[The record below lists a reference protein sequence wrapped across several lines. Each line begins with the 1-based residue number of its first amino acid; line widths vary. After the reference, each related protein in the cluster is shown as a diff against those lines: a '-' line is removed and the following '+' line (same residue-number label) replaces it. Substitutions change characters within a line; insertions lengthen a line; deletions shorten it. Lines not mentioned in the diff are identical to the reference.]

1 MKTAA
6 LILLLSTSLSAFAQT
21 ATKPESS
28 KATTSVCVDRT
39 ELQEELTETKSL
51 TARMQNRIITIR
63 NAAGTVRDF
72 EVRNAL
78 QVNADAWQD
87 LLDSL
92 KHRLDRLQT
101 IIDRCDARTKI
112 QSGKQNKSE

>member
-6 LILLLSTSLSAFAQT
+6 LILLFTTSLSAQT
-21 ATKPESS
+21 LKPEAAKPAS
-28 KATTSVCVDRT
+28 SVCIDRQ
-39 ELQEELTETKSL
+39 EMQEELTDTKAL
-51 TARMQNRIITIR
+51 TARMLSRIVTMR
-63 NAAGTVRDF
+63 NAAGTVNDF
-72 EVRNAL
+72 EIRNAL

-101 IIDRCDARTKI
+101 LIDRCDARTKI
-112 QSGKQNKSE
+112 ESGKQKKTE